1 MMWIEKAIY
10 LYLNW
15 FLVNNILILVSLKDI
30 LSDRKVLKLRWECAA
45 KSNLLPIPCTRPP
58 FLFLGKEDF
67 YCHQGKYFNLNE
79 KEKHF
84 AEKNNLMKS
93 DHIWKR
99 SKPNKQPTKRMN
111 CPVKFG
117 VNISIHKIKSKKGN
131 YRKKEMV

>member
-1 MMWIEKAIY
+1 MQSEKAIY
-10 LYLNW
+10 LCLNW

-30 LSDRKVLKLRWECAA
+30 LSDRRVLKLRWEYAA
-45 KSNLLPIPCTRPP
+45 KSNLLPIPYPRPS

-67 YCHQGKYFNLNE
+67 YCHQGKCFNLNE
-79 KEKHF
+79 KEKYF

-99 SKPNKQPTKRMN
+99 SKPNKQPTKRID
-111 CPVKFG
+111 CPAKFE
-117 VNISIHKIKSKKGN
+117 VNISIYKIKSKKGN